1 MTRFSGSDWLN
12 LKLVP
17 ALTSL
22 IPPEC
27 QNNRPNIFIKIKITN
42 NMSSRHSTP
51 LENDTTAS
59 QASTNASGS
68 TLPNA
73 FSRLMGPAPV
83 IQSTAK
89 RDLCVRPTPAYNQYY
104 NPFQKPADDLRS
116 DYSPYV
122 YGEPLYDDRAIV
134 VARLLKHHT
143 EAGVA
148 KKPRTQWVW
157 KLGYA
162 LTDNQKPDKPI
173 KWACKHCTFCFF

>member
-22 IPPEC
+22 TPPEY

-51 LENDTTAS
+51 LKNDTTAS
-59 QASTNASGS
+59 QASTNAFRS

-73 FSRLMGPAPV
+73 FSRLIGPAPV

-89 RDLCVRPTPAYNQYY
+89 RDLYTRLTSVYNQYY

-116 DYSPYV
+116 NYSPYV
-122 YGEPLYDDRAIV
+122 YEEPLYDDRAII

-143 EAGVA
+143 EAGAA
-148 KKPRTQWVW
+148 KKPRTQQIQ

-162 LTDNQKPDKPI
+162 FTDN
-173 KWACKHCTFCFF
+173 

>member
-1 MTRFSGSDWLN
+1 MVLWQRCLYCELSISGGIYLRFQGHMTRFSGSDWLN

-22 IPPEC
+22 TPPEY

-51 LENDTTAS
+51 LKNDTTAS
-59 QASTNASGS
+59 QASTNTSGS

-89 RDLCVRPTPAYNQYY
+89 RDLYIRPTPIYNQYY
-104 NPFQKPADDLRS
+104 NLFQKPADDLRS
-116 DYSPYV
+116 DYSLYV
-122 YGEPLYDDRAIV
+122 YKEPLYDDRAIV
-134 VARLLKHHT
+134 VARLLKHYI
-143 EAGVA
+143 EAGII
-148 KKPRTQWVW
+148 KKPRT
-157 KLGYA
+157 
-162 LTDNQKPDKPI
+162 
-173 KWACKHCTFCFF
+173 